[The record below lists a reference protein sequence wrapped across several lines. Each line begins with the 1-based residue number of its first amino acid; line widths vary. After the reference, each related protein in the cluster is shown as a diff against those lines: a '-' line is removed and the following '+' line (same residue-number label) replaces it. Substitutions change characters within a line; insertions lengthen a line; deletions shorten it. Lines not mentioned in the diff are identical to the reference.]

1 MCFLQQVCR
10 LSASRARQWW
20 REHERFHFTHRFS
33 STALCNR
40 QHRDRCSTVRHKNKT
55 GTCHMIWWIVWTSR
69 YSFTVTTLSRSDS
82 SQESSEKPV
91 FLFPLDF
98 SVSHSP
104 FAGSTDMGSEKL
116 NCTFSSS
123 AETELDS
130 DGRSGGTRES
140 GVASPR
146 VRIAIMN
153 ESADNGPTTF
163 TSERSKHQV
172 MRCCG
177 EPIIVSKPPLMWLNF
192 IITTSTRR
200 GGSPSYGSCT
210 AVQFSMHCVVGSPGS
225 AVVLRGGGWS
235 PWSNKKTTMK
245 MQT

>member
-1 MCFLQQVCR
+1 
-10 LSASRARQWW
+10 
-20 REHERFHFTHRFS
+20 
-33 STALCNR
+33 
-40 QHRDRCSTVRHKNKT
+40 
-55 GTCHMIWWIVWTSR
+55 MIWWIVWTSR

-225 AVVLRGGGWS
+225 AVVLRGGGVVPVVQQKDDHENADMTATHHGFGPS
-235 PWSNKKTTMK
+235 VVLKKKPGAGLPNDWCMFQVITRENMDR
-245 MQT
+245 